1 MSSEDL
7 RLKVLA
13 DARRI
18 LTETGGSSPVESEQI
33 LKLVDVLIDAIQRNA
48 APEVAAHS
56 AAQLAADVV
65 QNRNLVFTLKQQADE
80 LDALKKLSLNLTS
93 SLDLQT
99 VLDAVVT
106 EAMRLVKNARAARIY
121 LYTGRRLEFG
131 ASLDGQGVRNRP
143 ASMPRADGL
152 TNTVARTGARIVV
165 EDMQHHPLY
174 PDAGPDTAGSI
185 IGLPLKTANGT
196 VGVMSVSKSTR
207 GGFSPSDL
215 RLVELLADQASI
227 AIANASLHQAVSQ
240 QAYSDTVTGLAN
252 RRALDDRLEQE
263 VATAR
268 RTGSN
273 FAVIMMDVDGFKR
286 VNDVHGHAVG
296 DQVLRTFFNYLA
308 IGLRSTDFLARY
320 GGDELT
326 LILTQT
332 DPQGA
337 RLVVEKILEQVKR
350 FHFDAPDGTQIT
362 LGLSCG
368 IALFPNHANT
378 AANLLRAA
386 DEALYRAKKQAPGS
400 YVEAR
405 GFTGELHKEPA

>member
-1 MSSEDL
+1 MSSEDQ
-7 RLKVLA
+7 RLKILNEA
-13 DARRI
+13 QRI
-18 LTETGGSSPVESEQI
+18 LTESGESTSPESEQL
-33 LKLVDVLIDAIQRNA
+33 LKLLDVLVDAIQRNLEPDA
-48 APEVAAHS
+48 AAKG
-56 AAQLAADVV
+56 AAQLAADIV

-93 SLDLQT
+93 SLDQQT

-106 EAMRLVKNARAARIY
+106 EAMRLVKNARAAFIY
-121 LYTGRRLEFG
+121 LYSGRRLEFG
-131 ASLDGQGVRNRP
+131 ASLDSQGVRNRP
-143 ASMPRADGL
+143 ASMPRPEGL

-165 EDMQHHPLY
+165 DDMAHHPLY
-174 PDAGPDTAGSI
+174 GESWPDAQGSV
-185 IGLPLKTANGT
+185 IGLPLKTSNGT
-196 VGVMSVSKSTR
+196 VGVMTLSKSTR
-207 GGFSPSDL
+207 GGFTPSDL
-215 RLVELLADQASI
+215 RLIELLADQASI
-227 AIANASLHQAVSQ
+227 AISNASLHRAVSE

-263 VATAR
+263 VAAAR
-268 RTGSN
+268 RAGSN

-286 VNDVHGHAVG
+286 VNDDYGHAVG
-296 DQVLRTFFNYLA
+296 DQVLRTFFNYVA

-332 DPQGA
+332 DSQGA

-350 FHFDAPDGTQIT
+350 FHFDAPDGGQIL

-368 IALFPNHANT
+368 IACFPHHANT
-378 AANLLRAA
+378 AANLLRAS
-386 DEALYRAKKQAPGS
+386 DEALYKAKKISPGS

-405 GFTGELHKEPA
+405 GFTGELHQEAG

>member
-1 MSSEDL
+1 MSSDDL
-7 RLKVLA
+7 RLKILA
-13 DARRI
+13 EARRI
-18 LTETGGSSPVESEQI
+18 LSENGGISPIESEQ
-33 LKLVDVLIDAIQRNA
+33 LVRLLDVLVDAIQRNA
-48 APEVAAHS
+48 APEAGAQAV
-56 AAQLAADVV
+56 AQLATDIV

-106 EAMRLVKNARAARIY
+106 EAMRLVRNARSARIY

-131 ASLDGQGVRNRP
+131 ASLDSQGVRNRP
-143 ASMPRADGL
+143 GSMPRPDGL

-165 EDMQHHPLY
+165 EDMQRHPLY
-174 PDAGPDTAGSI
+174 AEAGPEATGSI
-185 IGLPLKTANGT
+185 IGLPLRTANGT
-196 VGVMSVSKSTR
+196 VGVMSLSKSTR
-207 GGFSPSDL
+207 GGFTPSDL

-263 VATAR
+263 VTTAR
-268 RTGSN
+268 RNGSN

-286 VNDVHGHAVG
+286 VNDAHGHAVG

-350 FHFDAPDGTQIT
+350 FHFDAPDGSQIL

-368 IALFPNHANT
+368 IASFPNHANT

-386 DEALYRAKKQAPGS
+386 DEALYRAKKQCLGS

-405 GFTGELHKEPA
+405 GFTGELHMEPG

>member
-1 MSSEDL
+1 MSSGDL
-7 RLKVLA
+7 RLEILAQARRVLA
-13 DARRI
+13 
-18 LTETGGSSPVESEQI
+18 ENGGASSAESAELLKLLDVLVES
-33 LKLVDVLIDAIQRNA
+33 IQRNA
-48 APEVAAHS
+48 DGDEGGQS
-56 AAQLAADVV
+56 AKALATDLV
-65 QNRNLVFTLKQQADE
+65 QNRNLVFMLKQQADE

-106 EAMRLVKNARAARIY
+106 EAMRLVKNSRASAIY

-131 ASLDGQGVRNRP
+131 ASLDSQGVRNRP
-143 ASMPRADGL
+143 AGMPRPDGL
-152 TNTVARTGARIVV
+152 NNTVARNGARIII
-165 EDMQHHPLY
+165 EDMQRHPLY
-174 PDAGPDTAGSI
+174 ADAGTDASGSI
-185 IGLPLKTANGT
+185 IGIPLKTSEGI
-196 VGVMSVSKSTR
+196 VGVMSLSKSTR
-207 GGFSPSDL
+207 GGFVPSEL
-215 RLVELLADQASI
+215 RLLELLADQASI
-227 AIANASLHQAVSQ
+227 AISNASLHQAVSQ

-263 VATAR
+263 VTRAR
-268 RTGSN
+268 RGNTN

-286 VNDVHGHAVG
+286 VNDAHGHAVG

-326 LILTQT
+326 LILANT
-332 DPQGA
+332 DPAGA

-350 FHFDAPDGTQIT
+350 FHFDAPDGTQIR

-386 DEALYRAKKQAPGS
+386 DEALYRAKKQALGS

-405 GFTGELHKEPA
+405 GFTGELHHEPK